1 MSLEKRLWLKH
12 EFVNSGRSPFHEVL
26 LKKYKAGI
34 FEFNEFL
41 TTKALFHDEK
51 RWWKNT
57 LTAAG

>member
-12 EFVNSGRSPFHEVL
+12 EFVNSGRSPFL
-26 LKKYKAGI
+26 FKKYKAGM

-41 TTKALFHDEK
+41 TTKALFYDEK